1 MAPATNDG
9 DDGAANAL
17 KPTPPIWADVLIVGG
32 GLVGG
37 TLAMALAE
45 AGLTALVVEAGDPE
59 AALDAGFDGRCSAI
73 ALSSKRMLVRLGLW
87 EELAPDAAPM
97 LDIRVSEGSSR
108 LFLHYDHRDV
118 GTEPF
123 GFMVEN
129 RLLRRAL
136 LTCMRQQPGI
146 RLIAPDRIVQ
156 LERFGDGVAAR
167 LASGGR
173 LRAPLVVAADGRA
186 SRIRDEAGIRVT
198 RWAYGQTAIVCTV
211 RHQRSHDF
219 VAHEHFLPAGP
230 FAILPL
236 LPGDRSSIVWTERA
250 ALAPLIMGGSDAQFL
265 AELGRRFGDFLGTL
279 ALEGPRF
286 SHPLSLQYA
295 ERSIDR
301 RLALVGDAA
310 HAMHP
315 IAGQGLNMGFRDVA
329 ALAELLDDAKQRRE
343 DLGDARLLARY
354 QRWRRFDNT
363 LMLAM
368 TDGLNRLFSNDIAPI
383 RLARDLG
390 LAGVNRMPP
399 LKRLFMRHAMGIA
412 GPLPR
417 LMQG

>member
-1 MAPATNDG
+1 MDAAEVAADLPRPAP
-9 DDGAANAL
+9 
-17 KPTPPIWADVLIVGG
+17 PMWADVLVVGG

-37 TLAMALAE
+37 TLAVALAD
-45 AGLTALVVEAGDPE
+45 AGLTSLVVEAADPQ
-59 AALDAGFDGRCSAI
+59 AALEAGFDGRCSAI
-73 ALSSKRMLVRLGLW
+73 ALSSKRMLANLGLW
-87 EELAPDAAPM
+87 EPLAPDAAPM

-136 LTCMRQQPGI
+136 LTRMRAEPAI

-156 LERFGDGVAAR
+156 LERRGDGVSAR
-167 LASGGR
+167 FASGGR
-173 LRAPLVVAADGRA
+173 LRASLVVAADGRG

-198 RWAYGQTAIVCTV
+198 RWGYGQTAIVCTV
-211 RHQRSHDF
+211 RHHRSHGY

-236 LPGDRSSIVWTERA
+236 QPGNRSSIVWTERA
-250 ALAPLIMGGSDAQFL
+250 ELAPLIMAGSHAQFL
-265 AELGRRFGDFLGTL
+265 DELARRFGDFLGAL
-279 ALEGPRF
+279 AIEGPRF

-295 ERSIDR
+295 ERAIDR

-329 ALAELLDDAKQRRE
+329 ALAELLADAKQRRRDPGE
-343 DLGDARLLARY
+343 DRLLARY

-390 LAGVNRMPP
+390 LAGVNRLPP
-399 LKRLFMRHAMGIA
+399 LKRLFMRNAMGIA
-412 GPLPR
+412 GRLPR